1 MGKHFWRGCFERAL
15 KTFIQTFIA
24 TLGVGVGVVYTVDS
38 VRGLPW
44 LSALITAAV
53 AAILSVATSLG
64 SPGFVAGNHPDAP
77 AIASEDAGL
86 IEPPAEPALDVPA
99 DDPGMIEPTDDTAP
113 TDSKSGS
120 VSVARH
126 AEV

>member
-1 MGKHFWRGCFERAL
+1 MDKHFWRGCFERAI

-24 TLGVGVGVVYTVDS
+24 TLGVGAGVVYTVDNF
-38 VRGLPW
+38 RGLPW

-64 SPGFVAGNHPDAP
+64 SPTFVAGNHPDTP
-77 AIASEDAGL
+77 DIASEDAGL

-113 TDSKSGS
+113 TDDETAS
-120 VSVARH
+120 VAVARH

>member
-1 MGKHFWRGCFERAL
+1 MDKHFWRGCFERAL

-24 TLGVGVGVVYTVDS
+24 TLGVGVGAVYTVDS

-44 LSALITAAV
+44 LSALVTAAV

-64 SPGFVAGNHPDAP
+64 SPTFVAGNHPRFPDL
-77 AIASEDAGL
+77 ASEDPEL
-86 IEPPAEPALDVPA
+86 IAAALDVPA
-99 DDPGMIEPTDDTAP
+99 DDPGMIEPADDTAP
-113 TDSKSGS
+113 TDDETGS
-120 VSVARH
+120 VAVARH

>member
-1 MGKHFWRGCFERAL
+1 MDKYFWRGCFERAV
-15 KTFIQTFIA
+15 KTFVQTFVA
-24 TLGVGVGVVYTVDS
+24 TLGVGAGVVYTVDS

-64 SPGFVAGNHPDAP
+64 SPNFVAGNHPRFPDL
-77 AIASEDAGL
+77 ASEDPEL
-86 IEPPAEPALDVPA
+86 IATALDVPA

-113 TDSKSGS
+113 TDGGSGS
-120 VSVARH
+120 VAVARH
-126 AEV
+126 AQE

>member
-1 MGKHFWRGCFERAL
+1 MDKYFWRGCFERAL

-24 TLGVGVGVVYTVDS
+24 TLGVGAGAVYTVDS

-64 SPGFVAGNHPDAP
+64 SPTFVAGAHSQTP
-77 AIASEDAGL
+77 ALAGEDAGL
-86 IEPPAEPALDVPA
+86 IEPPAEPALDIPD
-99 DDPGMIEPTDDTAP
+99 DDPGMIEPADDTAP
-113 TDSKSGS
+113 TDDETGS
-120 VSVARH
+120 VAVARH

>member
-1 MGKHFWRGCFERAL
+1 MNKFFWRGCFERAL

-24 TLGVGVGVVYTVDS
+24 TLGVGAGVVYTVDS

-64 SPGFVAGNHPDAP
+64 SPGFVAGNHPRFPDL
-77 AIASEDAGL
+77 ASEDPEL
-86 IEPPAEPALDVPA
+86 IATALGVPA
-99 DDPGMIEPTDDTAP
+99 DDPGMIEPADDTAP
-113 TDSKSGS
+113 TDDETGS
-120 VSVARH
+120 VAVARH

>member
-1 MGKHFWRGCFERAL
+1 MDKHFWRGCFERAL

-64 SPGFVAGNHPDAP
+64 SPAFVAGNHPEAP
-77 AIASEDAGL
+77 ALAGEDVGL
-86 IEPPAEPALDVPA
+86 IDPPAEPALDIPD

-113 TDSKSGS
+113 TDSETGS
-120 VSVARH
+120 VAVARH
-126 AEV
+126 AQG

>member
-1 MGKHFWRGCFERAL
+1 MTKSFWSGAGERAL

-24 TLGVGVGVVYTVDS
+24 TLGVGVGVVYTADD

-64 SPGFVAGNHPDAP
+64 SPSFVAGPGPVVADDGVLMAPPAGDLDLIEAPDD
-77 AIASEDAGL
+77 DAGL
-86 IEPPAEPALDVPA
+86 IEPDDEDASDAVP
-99 DDPGMIEPTDDTAP
+99 
-113 TDSKSGS
+113 
-120 VSVARH
+120 RH
-126 AEV
+126 GEE

>member
-1 MGKHFWRGCFERAL
+1 MGKHFWIGCFERAL

-44 LSALITAAV
+44 LSALVTAAV

-64 SPGFVAGNHPDAP
+64 SPTFVAGKHPDAP
-77 AIASEDAGL
+77 AIVGEDAGL
-86 IEPPAEPALDVPA
+86 IEPPAEPALDIPA
-99 DDPGMIEPTDDTAP
+99 DDPGMIEPVGDTVT
-113 TDSKSGS
+113 TDSEPGS
-120 VSVARH
+120 VAVARH